1 MINNYVSVYTDGA
14 CSGNPGPG
22 SIGVLV
28 LDENGQELESC
39 KECIGDTTNN
49 RAEYRALIK
58 GLEIAAKHCRKK
70 VICYSD
76 NELMIKQLNK
86 QYRIKK
92 NELYVLCIEVNAK
105 AQLFEEVI
113 YQHVRR
119 QNKYI
124 NKADKLA
131 QEALSG

>member
-22 SIGVLV
+22 SIGIIV
-28 LDENGQELESC
+28 LDENDQELEKC

-49 RAEYRALIK
+49 RAEYYALIK
-58 GLEIAAKHCRKK
+58 GLEIATRYCRKK

-76 NELMIKQLNK
+76 NELMIKQLNR
-86 QYRIKK
+86 QYRIKRP
-92 NELYVLCIEVNAK
+92 ELYKLCVEVNNK

-119 QNKYI
+119 TNRHI
-124 NKADKLA
+124 SKADKLA
-131 QEALSG
+131 KEALAG